1 MNWFFARLNEGSSYA
16 GFAALAHSWPQLLAT
31 KGADTQAVVTA
42 VCGLAA
48 FLKPEN
54 TSQTKAK

>member
-16 GFAALAHSWPQLLAT
+16 GFAALAHSLPQVLAT
-31 KGADTQAVVTA
+31 KGADTQAVIAA

-48 FLKPEN
+48 FLKPD
-54 TSQTKAK
+54 TKAE